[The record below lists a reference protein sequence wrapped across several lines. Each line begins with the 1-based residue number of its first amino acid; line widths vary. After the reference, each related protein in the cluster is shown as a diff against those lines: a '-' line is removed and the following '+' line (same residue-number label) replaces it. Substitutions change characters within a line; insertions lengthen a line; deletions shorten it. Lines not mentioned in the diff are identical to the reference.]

1 MKALNYV
8 LTIICLAISV
18 ISIGVW
24 IKGAESSY
32 LVLSAISFLFGIIF
46 FAFYIIEEKNEEI
59 ASLRGVLYRIKNRV
73 S

>member
-8 LTIICLAISV
+8 LTIICLIIGV

-24 IKGAESSY
+24 IKGAEVIY

-46 FAFYIIEEKNEEI
+46 FAFYTIEEKNEEI
-59 ASLRGVLYRIKNRV
+59 SSLRGVLYKIKNRV